1 MKIIDFHTHIFPD
14 SLAERAINALKAHS
28 PEAKS
33 YSDGTLTGLKKS
45 MKQAGVSR
53 AVLLPIA
60 TKPSQVATI
69 NKTCKDLMSPDTIPF
84 GTLHPGA
91 DTFINDIGTLAASGI
106 KGIKFHPEYQDFYIG
121 EPRYFPIY
129 EALQYAGMI
138 VVFHAG
144 KDPGPFTCDHALPP
158 AFKDIHRNF
167 PRLKIVAAHMGGW
180 MVWNDVEKHIL
191 DLPIFFDTSAIREW
205 MEPKEF
211 VRLARKHG
219 TDRILFGSDSPW
231 FDQGADIRWI
241 DAADFTSDEKEK
253 IFHKNAEALLGE

>member
-14 SLAERAINALKAHS
+14 SLAERALNALKAHS

-33 YSDGTLTGLKKS
+33 YTDGTLAGLRKS

-69 NKTCKDLMSPDTIPF
+69 NKTCKDLMAPDAIPF
-84 GTLHPGA
+84 GTLHPGSY
-91 DTFINDIGTLAASGI
+91 TFLDDIAMLASSGV
-106 KGIKFHPEYQDFYIG
+106 KGIKFHPEYQDFYID

-129 EALQYAGMI
+129 DALQSSGLI

-144 KDPGPFTCDHALPP
+144 KDPGPFTCDHSLPP
-158 AFKDIHRNF
+158 AFKEIYSNF

-180 MVWNDVEKHIL
+180 RVWNDVEKHML
-191 DLPIFFDTSAIREW
+191 DLPIFFDASAIREW
-205 MEPKEF
+205 MDPKEF
-211 VRLARKHG
+211 VRLARRHG

-231 FDQGADIRWI
+231 FDQDADIRWI
-241 DAADFTSDEKEK
+241 DASDLSSEEKEK
-253 IFHKNAEALLGE
+253 IFHKNAEALLEE